1 MLALTVT
8 YFRIDR
14 TGARVE
20 FAGGHVIEYRRE
32 VEATT
37 PPSIPPLAVVD
48 TTLEPA
54 PASKGLAKCGATRSN
69 VIALPAR
76 RSA

>member
-37 PPSIPPLAVVD
+37 PPSIPPLATIE
-48 TTLEPA
+48 TTSEPA
-54 PASKGLAKCGATRSN
+54 PSSRPLAKCGANRSN
-69 VIALPAR
+69 VVALTR
-76 RSA
+76 RAG